1 MMEALVCHP
10 LGKLYIAPRSMESM
24 EDSMANNVFF

>member
-10 LGKLYIAPRSMESM
+10 LGKSALFSHLKKVRDNLQKEPIDR
-24 EDSMANNVFF
+24 